1 VEQTVEIKHKYI
13 TKPSRSGL
21 KYHLKT
27 FGCQM
32 NEHDSERIA
41 GLFEQDGMVRAT
53 DEDTADVLFV
63 NTCTIRE
70 NADDKLYGTLGQ
82 LKQWKLKK
90 ENRKLLVGGC
100 AAQKDKSLVRD
111 KAPWVDVVLGT
122 HNLTNVINLLNQSED
137 WGPVTEIIDE
147 IDEMP
152 TEAPSIRES
161 EFSAWLTI
169 QIGCNNSCT
178 FCIVPSVRGAEISRR
193 PSDIINEAKSM
204 IDSGVKE
211 ITLLG
216 QNVNSYGRD
225 LRIDNKAR
233 PYFAQL
239 LYKLNELDGLERIR
253 FTSPHP
259 KDFKKETLE
268 AVNDLEKVCKQVHV
282 PLQSG
287 SSKVL
292 SKMQRG
298 YTKEKFLEK
307 IELVKNTVDN
317 VSLTSDVIV
326 GFPGETEDDFL
337 DTLEVL
343 MTSEFDSIFMFQF
356 SPRPGTRAYDMKEDF
371 IEKDIIT
378 DRFNRLKEMQT
389 DISHKRFKRFIG
401 TKQKV
406 LVEKT
411 SKKNSEIFTGKIDG
425 GHITHLD
432 KRNLAIG
439 DYINVEIKEA
449 TPFYLKAES
458 IN

>member
-1 VEQTVEIKHKYI
+1 MEQTVEIKQKYI
-13 TKPSRSGL
+13 TKPSRFGL

-41 GLFEQDGMVRAT
+41 GLFEQDGMVRAI
-53 DEDTADVLFV
+53 DEDAADVLFV

-326 GFPGETEDDFL
+326 GFPGETEDDFI

-343 MTSEFDSIFMFQF
+343 MSSEFDSIFMFQF
-356 SPRPGTRAYDMKEDF
+356 SPRPGTRAYDMKDDF
-371 IEKDIIT
+371 IEKEIIT
-378 DRFNRLKEMQT
+378 DRFNRLKEIQT

-432 KRNLAIG
+432 KDNLAIG

-449 TPFYLKAES
+449 TPFYLKAEI